1 MAPCLYASVLTL
13 GERAGNDGQDE
24 WQEAPGRLWI
34 KYEYDLSFIHNAKE
48 EIAQILSIF
57 ERPIHRNLI
66 YERFYVQMSKVLIEG
81 TLAIFHSK
89 DLLL

>member
-1 MAPCLYASVLTL
+1 MSTIYHL
-13 GERAGNDGQDE
+13 
-24 WQEAPGRLWI
+24 
-34 KYEYDLSFIHNAKE
+34 FIMQKKKLL
-48 EIAQILSIF
+48 QILSKF